1 MNVWGKVLAFLVIVA
16 ALLSTYFTSKLITVR
31 NSWTKKSQ
39 DFVKNYETASKQASD
54 LREQEIRLTS
64 SIETALRGWG
74 RTFGADTQIANA
86 NDGRLQIVAGSNQF
100 VTDNQVL
107 YGFELQQD
115 GSTIYRGPFQV
126 TTVQADRSAL
136 QPTWRVRPE
145 DVATWQG
152 GQWRWRGHI
161 PTAAIDRFDAQVL
174 AFAKGEETLGDRR
187 AALAI
192 QDRLIAEAQRQ
203 LKLRVA
209 ELVGGEELPQDP
221 ALSAEFREGLTK
233 PIQQTEQERNAVL
246 LQIAELRQ
254 QVRTTRDA
262 VQRLQAENLALTQ
275 RLPQPPAE
283 TLSSRD

>member
-16 ALLSTYFTSKLITVR
+16 ALFSTYLTSKLITVR
-31 NSWTKKSQ
+31 NSWTRKSQ
-39 DFVKNYETASKQASD
+39 DFVKNYETASKQARD
-54 LREQEIRLTS
+54 LREQEIRVTRT
-64 SIETALRGWG
+64 IETALRGWG

-86 NDGRLQIVAGSNQF
+86 NDGRLQMVAGTNH
-100 VTDNQVL
+100 VTDGQVIH
-107 YGFELQQD
+107 GFELQQD
-115 GSTIYRGPFQV
+115 GTSIYRGPFQV
-126 TTVQADRSAL
+126 TTAQADRSAL
-136 QPTWRVRPE
+136 QPTWRVRRE

-161 PTAAIDRFDAQVL
+161 PTAALDRFDAQTL

-209 ELVGGEELPQDP
+209 ELVGGEGLPQDP
-221 ALSAEFREGLTK
+221 ALSPEFREGLTK
-233 PIQQTEQERNAVL
+233 PLQETEQERNAVL

-262 VQRLQAENLALTQ
+262 VERLQTENLALTQ
-275 RLPQPPAE
+275 RLPQPVTE
-283 TLSSRD
+283 TASRRD

>member
-16 ALLSTYFTSKLITVR
+16 ALLSTYFTSKLIAVR

-39 DFVKNYETASKQASD
+39 DFVKNYETANKQASD
-54 LREQEIRLTS
+54 LREQELRLTRE
-64 SIETALRGWG
+64 IEAALRGWG

-86 NDGRLQIVAGSNQF
+86 NEGRLQIVAGTNHVS
-100 VTDNQVL
+100 DNQVI

-115 GSTIYRGPFQV
+115 GTSIYRGPFQV
-126 TTVQADRSAL
+126 TTAQADRSAL
-136 QPTWRVRPE
+136 QPTWRVRRE

-192 QDRLIAEAQRQ
+192 QDRLIAEAERQ

-209 ELVGGEELPQDP
+209 ELVGGEGLPQDP
-221 ALSAEFREGLTK
+221 ALSPEFREGLTK
-233 PIQQTEQERNAVL
+233 PTLETEQQRNAVL

-254 QVRTTRDA
+254 QVRATRDA

-283 TLSSRD
+283 TLSSWD